1 MSKRNSIKLFHV
13 AVLFLVI
20 SALPA
25 NAQNNRPKAAN
36 SKDPALQRILPDV
49 GSIVVYTNFF
59 GVNHHGWNHG
69 SGWFVDA
76 PEFFN
81 QVLGHSFKT
90 GASSVTFADT
100 SLALGL
106 YSSPGHGCCGPHP
119 NIYLM
124 SDAGGV
130 PGTVLDGPLTQLW
143 GIAKFSDGGD
153 IVEFDC
159 VTCPTLSPNTTYWI
173 VANET
178 EANFEDTWDQSHSGD
193 ISSGNFVFN
202 QVGSISGPW
211 TVADGL
217 PRGAFQVDAN

>member
-1 MSKRNSIKLFHV
+1 MSKAKSIRMFYV
-13 AVLFLVI
+13 AVLVLATAV
-20 SALPA
+20 LPA
-25 NAQNNRPKAAN
+25 SAQKKPAAAV
-36 SKDPALQRILPDV
+36 SKNPVLHRILPDT

-69 SGWFVDA
+69 SGWFIDA
-76 PEFFN
+76 PQFFN
-81 QVLGHSFKT
+81 QVLGHSFTT
-90 GASSVTFADT
+90 GSSAVTFADV
-100 SLALGL
+100 SMALGL
-106 YSSPGHGCCGPHP
+106 YSSPGGGCCGPHP

-130 PGTVLDGPLTQLW
+130 PGTVLDGPLTQGW

-159 VTCPTLSPNTTYWI
+159 VTCPSLSANTTYWI

-178 EANFEDTWDQSHSGD
+178 ETNFEDTWDQSHSGD
-193 ISSGNFVFN
+193 ISLGNFVFN
-202 QVGSISGPW
+202 QVGSITGPW